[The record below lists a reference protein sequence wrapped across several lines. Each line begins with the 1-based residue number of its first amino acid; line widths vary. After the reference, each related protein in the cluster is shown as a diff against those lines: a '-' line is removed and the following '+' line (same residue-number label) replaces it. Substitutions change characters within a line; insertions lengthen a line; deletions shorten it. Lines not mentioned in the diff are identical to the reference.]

1 MRGLSLFVRCDA
13 ESSAIGCNAEPNEIK
28 IIIIVIPPINVR
40 WLLSLRGG
48 CLRCLRGGC
57 LRSIV
62 HCCSLVA
69 CVGLVFEPNE
79 SIFCEIGLK
88 KGTNALRFP
97 DDYYFEY
104 LSDSML

>member
-28 IIIIVIPPINVR
+28 IIIIVIPPINVL

-48 CLRCLRGGC
+48 CLRGLRGLHCLRG

-69 CVGLVFEPNE
+69 CVGLVFEPE
-79 SIFCEIGLK
+79 
-88 KGTNALRFP
+88 
-97 DDYYFEY
+97 
-104 LSDSML
+104 